1 MMQEMMSMIK
11 ELKGEDGAAESTSS
25 AAADTS
31 ASNPYTINTG
41 SGDDI
46 VNIGMSEATAT
57 A

>member
-1 MMQEMMSMIK
+1 MIK
-11 ELKGEDGAAESTSS
+11 ELKGEDGAAESTSGP
-25 AAADTS
+25 AADTS